1 MKVSKIFGVVLS
13 LHLGVIA
20 ILVVQPGCSTRQPP
34 TKTYQQQETLGS
46 PAQSGIDLI
55 PAVDEVDVGTTID
68 ASFNADIGL
77 GSTDLNDRVE
87 PTRPTIN
94 QDNGGMAS
102 MDDLNTTVDIA
113 GPSFESYTIQKGDSL
128 WAISRRK
135 NVSLNDI
142 YTANALSEKS
152 VLSIGQEIKIPVEG
166 STVFI
171 RTQVA
176 DTYQPSAFNATT
188 TNYTVGAGDTLTR
201 IAAKF
206 DTTIGAIKAANGM
219 TSDLI
224 RLNSTLVIPVSAD
237 MNVAEGNNVTS
248 ELQVEP
254 VTKVVVDD
262 ESTLPTIVEEEITE
276 STPEPVMLNVVSAD
290 ATIEEEVTI
299 QESDPNQKADEL
311 FETAVEIP
319 IPVVSTSAE

>member
-20 ILVVQPGCSTRQPP
+20 VLVVQPGCSTRQPP

-46 PAQSGIDLI
+46 QAQSDLDLI
-55 PAVDEVDVGTTID
+55 PAVEGVDAGATID
-68 ASFNADIGL
+68 ASFNADIGV
-77 GSTDLNDRVE
+77 GASDLNDRVE
-87 PTRPTIN
+87 PTRPTN
-94 QDNGGMAS
+94 NLDNGGMAS
-102 MDDLNTTVDIA
+102 VDDLNTTVDIA

-152 VLSIGQEIKIPVEG
+152 VLSIGQEIRIPVEG
-166 STVFI
+166 STAVI
-171 RTQVA
+171 QTQVA
-176 DTYQPSAFNATT
+176 DMYQPSAFNATT
-188 TNYTVGAGDTLTR
+188 TNYKVVAGDTLTR
-201 IAAKF
+201 IATKF
-206 DTTIGAIKAANGM
+206 DTTVGAIKAANGM

-224 RLNSTLVIPVSAD
+224 RLNSTLVIPVSAG
-237 MNVAEGNNVTS
+237 MNLAEKDNVTA
-248 ELQVEP
+248 ELQAEAVVEE
-254 VTKVVVDD
+254 
-262 ESTLPTIVEEEITE
+262 ESIMPTIVEEEVTE
-276 STPEPVMLNVVSAD
+276 STLEPVTLNVVSAD

-311 FETAVEIP
+311 FEAAVEIP
-319 IPVVSTSAE
+319 VVSSPAE

>member
-13 LHLGVIA
+13 LHLGAIV

-34 TKTYQQQETLGS
+34 TKTYQQQETIGS
-46 PAQSGIDLI
+46 PAQSDLDLI
-55 PAVDEVDVGTTID
+55 PAVDEFDGGTTIN
-68 ASFNADIGL
+68 ASFNADIGV
-77 GSTDLNDRVE
+77 GASDLIDRVE
-87 PTRPTIN
+87 PTRPTNN
-94 QDNGGMAS
+94 QEYGGMAS

-142 YTANALSEKS
+142 YAANALSEKS
-152 VLSIGQEIKIPVEG
+152 VLSIGQEIKIPAEG

-171 RTQVA
+171 KTQIA
-176 DTYQPSAFNATT
+176 DTYQPSAFNANT

-201 IAAKF
+201 IATKF

-237 MNVAEGNNVTS
+237 MNVAEVSNVTT

-254 VTKVVVDD
+254 VTEVVVDD
-262 ESTLPTIVEEEITE
+262 ESTLPTIVEEEITQP
-276 STPEPVMLNVVSAD
+276 TPEPATLNVVSVD

-311 FETAVEIP
+311 FEAAVEIP
-319 IPVVSTSAE
+319 VVRAPAE

>member
-13 LHLGVIA
+13 LHLGVVA
-20 ILVVQPGCSTRQPP
+20 ILVVQSGCSTRQPP

-46 PAQSGIDLI
+46 QERSNLDLI
-55 PAVDEVDVGTTID
+55 PAADEIFDDSTID
-68 ASFNADIGL
+68 ASFNADIDVEA
-77 GSTDLNDRVE
+77 SDSNDRVE
-87 PTRPTIN
+87 PTRPTN
-94 QDNGGMAS
+94 NLDNESISS
-102 MDDLNTTVDIA
+102 MDDLNTTIDIA
-113 GPSFESYTIQKGDSL
+113 GPSYELYTIQKGDSL

-152 VLSIGQEIKIPVEG
+152 VLSIGQEIRIPVEG
-166 STVFI
+166 TTAVI
-171 RTQVA
+171 QTQVA
-176 DTYQPSAFNATT
+176 DTYQPSAFNANI

-201 IAAKF
+201 IAKKF
-206 DTTIGAIKAANGM
+206 DTTVGAIKAANDM

-237 MNVAEGNNVTS
+237 INVAEDINVTS
-248 ELQVEP
+248 ELQAEP
-254 VTKVVVDD
+254 VTEAVVYD
-262 ESTLPTIVEEEITE
+262 ESNLPSNDVEEITE
-276 STPEPVMLNVVSAD
+276 STPEPVTLNVVSAD

-311 FETAVEIP
+311 FENAVEIP
-319 IPVVSTSAE
+319 VVSSPTE